1 MVLPFVRDLFAD
13 VEKLPAFL
21 RVTSH
26 LRANAG
32 RICVSGIN
40 SPAKA
45 LLIAK
50 LQKALD
56 RPLVVLVRN
65 NEAAD
70 EFVPVIQAVC
80 ELIGGAPQENV
91 VSLPARDVLPFQNLS
106 PHPEIQEQR
115 AIALWKA
122 ATGAASIVVVPVAA
136 SALRLRPAE
145 FYADLARIIRRGE
158 TIETGSLIEHLN
170 SVGYNSTDV
179 VEMPGEYAL
188 RGGILDVYSP
198 EADRPLRIELFGDE
212 IESIRKFDPG
222 TQRSSSPADEAVLLP
237 LSETPV
243 SEELLGA
250 IHARLSGKRLSGS
263 EEIIE
268 QAVRSGG
275 VTVFPGWEF
284 YASVVGA
291 AGTIFDLLPNASV
304 IADEPELLKSEFDSA
319 WTRIEES
326 HERSGVG
333 NLVRPDELYVPPD
346 QWWPKSQSL
355 AGADFEHLGVTRSHE
370 SETVEFHSQPSPRF
384 HGSIPHM
391 LDEVKKQ

>member
-13 VEKLPAFL
+13 IEKLPAFT
-21 RVTSH
+21 RVVSH
-26 LRANAG
+26 LRANTG
-32 RICVSGIN
+32 RIRVSGPN
-40 SPAKA
+40 APTKA
-45 LLIAK
+45 LLVSE
-50 LQKALD
+50 LQRVLD
-56 RPLVVLVRN
+56 RPLSVVTRN

-70 EFVPVIQAVC
+70 ELLPVIQAFS
-80 ELIGGAPQENV
+80 ELVGGAPAEGI
-91 VSLPARDVLPFQNLS
+91 VSLLSRDVLPFQNLS

-115 AIALWKA
+115 AIALWKI
-122 ATGAASIVVVPVAA
+122 ATGVASIVIAPVAA
-136 SALRLRPAE
+136 TVLRLRLPE
-145 FYADLARIIRRGE
+145 YYADLARTLRRGE
-158 TIETGSLIEHLN
+158 SFDINRLIEHLN
-170 SVGYNSTDV
+170 STGYNSTDV

-319 WTRIEES
+319 W
-326 HERSGVG
+326 
-333 NLVRPDELYVPPD
+333 
-346 QWWPKSQSL
+346 
-355 AGADFEHLGVTRSHE
+355 
-370 SETVEFHSQPSPRF
+370 
-384 HGSIPHM
+384 
-391 LDEVKKQ
+391 